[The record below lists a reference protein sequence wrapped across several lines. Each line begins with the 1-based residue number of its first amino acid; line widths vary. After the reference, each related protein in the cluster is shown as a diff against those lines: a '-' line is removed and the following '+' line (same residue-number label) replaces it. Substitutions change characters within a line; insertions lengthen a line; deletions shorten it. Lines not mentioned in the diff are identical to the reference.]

1 MNAGNKNASAAI
13 HAIGEARHA
22 PMNPILGMSMMAA
35 NARPIISK
43 IPADIANTE
52 KPIPC
57 MQKRTTLTPVSGVFS
72 SEEKGELLV
81 AQSVGLLQKLYEP
94 FDLAIHWRRRPCC

>member
-22 PMNPILGMSMMAA
+22 PMNPMLGISMMAA

-43 IPADIANTE
+43 IPADIAIRRS
-52 KPIPC
+52 PYLVC
-57 MQKRTTLTPVSGVFS
+57 RSG
-72 SEEKGELLV
+72 
-81 AQSVGLLQKLYEP
+81 P
-94 FDLAIHWRRRPCC
+94 H

>member
-43 IPADIANTE
+43 IPADIAILRS
-52 KPIPC
+52 PYLVC
-57 MQKRTTLTPVSGVFS
+57 RSG
-72 SEEKGELLV
+72 L
-81 AQSVGLLQKLYEP
+81 
-94 FDLAIHWRRRPCC
+94 R

>member
-57 MQKRTTLTPVSGVFS
+57 MQKRTTLTPVSGM
-72 SEEKGELLV
+72 
-81 AQSVGLLQKLYEP
+81 
-94 FDLAIHWRRRPCC
+94 

>member
-22 PMNPILGMSMMAA
+22 PMNPIFGISMMAA

-52 KPIPC
+52 KPIH
-57 MQKRTTLTPVSGVFS
+57 L
-72 SEEKGELLV
+72 
-81 AQSVGLLQKLYEP
+81 
-94 FDLAIHWRRRPCC
+94 